1 MYKHCLSWLF
11 FVLFSYSSPTSRAA
25 ALCSDS
31 RERQPK
37 RILKTD
43 STNDNYL
50 ELLHKPAGFGGGGSG
65 SCFPPL
71 KAISICMMSGTSP
84 FPRFCKKKKK
94 PVEVRPWGELPS
106 NSIQTNR
113 QRVRRRT
120 LSKCERCVPGGVE
133 PVMSAA
139 HGFQTHLCEVRASL

>member
-1 MYKHCLSWLF
+1 MAFFLF
-11 FVLFSYSSPTSRAA
+11 CFLILHPRAELPLFVLT
-25 ALCSDS
+25 
-31 RERQPK
+31 RESANQNEFLRRIRQMII
-37 RILKTD
+37 IL
-43 STNDNYL
+43 SCYTNRQASV
-50 ELLHKPAGFGGGGSG
+50 EVEVEVA
-65 SCFPPL
+65 FPPL
-71 KAISICMMSGTSP
+71 RPLAFVWWVAHHL
-84 FPRFCKKKKK
+84 FPDFAKKKK